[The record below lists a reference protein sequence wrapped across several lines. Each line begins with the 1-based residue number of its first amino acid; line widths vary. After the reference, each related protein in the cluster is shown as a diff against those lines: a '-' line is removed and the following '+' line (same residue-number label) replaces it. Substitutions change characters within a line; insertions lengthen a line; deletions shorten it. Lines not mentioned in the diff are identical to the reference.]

1 LDAGSF
7 GGLDK
12 NRSVVAVEL
21 RYLASMVAIAGM
33 FALSIGIAI
42 AIGVSAHLPD
52 WATVSLAF
60 ALIAGSVLL
69 AVTVWLREVA
79 AKRRAT
85 PEPTMLGPESPQPQA
100 RYAPLVISGIVL
112 VSYVVSIASRI
123 QYMNA
128 THWRIG
134 LDSFVASTLGAI
146 FFMYL
151 ALRSYVPKSNTKIDP
166 AAQRTKDAIAAAYA
180 LPTREERRMALWP
193 IWRRGYMRLG
203 VILSEIPLFFILLPF
218 VGKSFAMLGSIA
230 IACGTFLLLH
240 RRFGL

>member
-1 LDAGSF
+1 
-7 GGLDK
+7 
-12 NRSVVAVEL
+12 
-21 RYLASMVAIAGM
+21 MVAIAGM

-60 ALIAGSVLL
+60 VLIAGSVLL
-69 AVTVWLREVA
+69 GVMMWFRAVA
-79 AKRRAT
+79 ARRRAT
-85 PEPTMLGPESPQPQA
+85 PEPAMLAAERPQPQA
-100 RYAPLVISGIVL
+100 RYAPLVISGIIL

-123 QYMNA
+123 QYMNG
-128 THWRIG
+128 THWRVG

-151 ALRSYVPKSNTKIDP
+151 ALRSYIPKSNAEIDP
-166 AAQRTKDAIAAAYA
+166 ATQRTRDAIAAAYA
-180 LPTREERRMALWP
+180 LPTLEERRTALWP
-193 IWRRGYMRLG
+193 IWRRGYVRLG